1 MRHQEVK
8 CMKRALN
15 EARALIGKL
24 GADCI
29 ELRQERDQL
38 RRENAEIKQKHQD
51 LLSWGYE
58 LARGCQ

>member
-8 CMKRALN
+8 RMKRALN
-15 EARALIGKL
+15 EARAVIGRL
-24 GADCI
+24 GADRI

-38 RRENAEIKQKHQD
+38 RRENAEMKQKLQE

-58 LARGCQ
+58 LARARQ

>member
-1 MRHQEVK
+1 
-8 CMKRALN
+8 MKRALN